1 MIRSWSGP
9 LQEELRF
16 PSWINLTRR
25 SFVIILA
32 KRWWQNRIC
41 WRSRGP
47 QHRATTKDMVTSN
60 LLQLN
65 RFVKGSTL
73 KTIPCSFAFRFF
85 INFDNTKS
93 YTFKFETKCDS
104 DQSQSIVCC
113 KCCQATGQYPN
124 ISNYD
129 KLPNID
135 YYDRLANIGNYDKSP
150 NIVNYDKFGNIYNY
164 GKLPNIYNLDKLQWC
179 RLRNA

>member
-41 WRSRGP
+41 WPSRGQ

-60 LLQLN
+60 LLLLN

-73 KTIPCSFAFRFF
+73 RTMSCSFAFRFF

-93 YTFKFETKCDS
+93 YTVKFETKCVS
-104 DQSQSIVCC
+104 DQSESVICC
-113 KCCQATGQYPN
+113 KCYQAAGQYTN
-124 ISNYD
+124 AGSYD
-129 KLPNID
+129 
-135 YYDRLANIGNYDKSP
+135 
-150 NIVNYDKFGNIYNY
+150 
-164 GKLPNIYNLDKLQWC
+164 
-179 RLRNA
+179 